1 MDPRRM
7 VNIIS
12 RNKRNNQKLKQEAVQ
27 DYIDHMAGVDKSDQ
41 LMSYTPFHRKTM
53 KWWKKMFFHL
63 FTLSIIQ
70 SSILHEIYHTG
81 RGGKKLPLKQF
92 VVRLGLA
99 MNDRY
104 QAGVAAAA
112 AGQAAAN
119 PPVPAVAPP
128 APVPA
133 AAPPPPVP
141 VAAPPPP
148 VPAAVGQTRL
158 VGCGHY
164 STPIGQVESAR
175 SEERG
180 QEAIKALEAE
190 GLRPKFHQL
199 DIDDA
204 ASIDRLGAF
213 LADQY
218 GGLDL
223 LVNNAGIAYKV
234 SSTAPFPKQAEVT
247 VATNFWGTLNVCDRL
262 FPLLKPHARVCNVS
276 SMASTSSYKK
286 CSSQLQAKLKDP
298 NLTMDDLKELM
309 KQFVSAAQKDAH
321 EAAGWPNSAYGTSKV
336 GVTVM
341 TRIQQQQ
348 LDAAKKEDILVN
360 ACCPGYVDTDMSSHK
375 GTKTI
380 DQGAETPMMLA
391 LLPANDP
398 KGPRGKFFSEKNEVT
413 W

>member
-1 MDPRRM
+1 MDSRRM

-27 DYIDHMAGVDKSDQ
+27 DCIDHMAGVDKSDQ

-112 AGQAAAN
+112 AAAAAAGQDAAN

-128 APVPA
+128 TPVPA

-148 VPAAVGQTRL
+148 VPAAVGQTRV

-164 STPIGQVESAR
+164 STPIGQVESGTGR
-175 SEERG
+175 
-180 QEAIKALEAE
+180 K
-190 GLRPKFHQL
+190 KFRACH
-199 DIDDA
+199 
-204 ASIDRLGAF
+204 
-213 LADQY
+213 
-218 GGLDL
+218 
-223 LVNNAGIAYKV
+223 V
-234 SSTAPFPKQAEVT
+234 
-247 VATNFWGTLNVCDRL
+247 
-262 FPLLKPHARVCNVS
+262 
-276 SMASTSSYKK
+276 
-286 CSSQLQAKLKDP
+286 CSSRAKRHRWEVV
-298 NLTMDDLKELM
+298 LTIPEREASRQKTMLRETTRGSA
-309 KQFVSAAQKDAH
+309 QFVS
-321 EAAGWPNSAYGTSKV
+321 
-336 GVTVM
+336 
-341 TRIQQQQ
+341 
-348 LDAAKKEDILVN
+348 L
-360 ACCPGYVDTDMSSHK
+360 
-375 GTKTI
+375 
-380 DQGAETPMMLA
+380 
-391 LLPANDP
+391 
-398 KGPRGKFFSEKNEVT
+398 
-413 W
+413 